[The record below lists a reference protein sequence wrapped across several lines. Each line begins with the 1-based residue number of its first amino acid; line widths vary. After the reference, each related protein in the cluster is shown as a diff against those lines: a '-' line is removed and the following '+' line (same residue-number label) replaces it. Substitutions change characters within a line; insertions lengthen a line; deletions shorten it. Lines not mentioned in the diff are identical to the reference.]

1 MISSVSNQG
10 AYTSSMMRG
19 GMQRPA
25 PPNPEELFSKTDAN
39 GDGTIDKVELSDAL
53 AAKSET
59 EGAENAPDADELF
72 SMLDA
77 DGDGSITQ
85 EEHTQGLQN
94 LAPQGGPQGTKGLM
108 GPPPPPPPG
117 SEEEEEEEELFAAT
131 DADGS
136 GTIDLEELSSMLSSL
151 SESEDSQESSPAE
164 ELFSLLDADGDG
176 AVTAE
181 EHSQGLEELAADRE
195 EKQNAMKSGSA
206 LVTAALQNYRF
217 AAMDSDP
224 FGSSQLDTNA

>member
-10 AYTSSMMRG
+10 AYTSSMIRG

-53 AAKSET
+53 AAKSEAKGT
-59 EGAENAPDADELF
+59 GNGPDADELF

-77 DGDGSITQ
+77 DGDGSITA
-85 EEHTQGLQN
+85 EEHTQGLQK
-94 LAPQGGPQGTKGLM
+94 LGPQGGPQGGMGMM
-108 GPPPPPPPG
+108 GPPPPPQG
-117 SEEEEEEEELFAAT
+117 SEEEEEELFAAT

-136 GTIDLEELSSMLSSL
+136 GTIELEELSSMLSSL

>member
-25 PPNPEELFSKTDAN
+25 PPDPAELFSKTDAN

-59 EGAENAPDADELF
+59 EGAGNGPDADELF

-77 DGDGSITQ
+77 DGDGSITE

-94 LAPQGGPQGTKGLM
+94 LAPQDGPQGAKGMM
-108 GPPPPPPPG
+108 GPPTPPPPD
-117 SEEEEEEEELFAAT
+117 SEEEEEELFAAT

-136 GTIDLEELSSMLSSL
+136 GTIDLEELSSMLSGL
-151 SESEDSQESSPAE
+151 SESEDSQESSKAE
-164 ELFSLLDADGDG
+164 EFFALLDGDGDG

-181 EHSQGLEELAADRE
+181 EHSLALEEMAADRE
-195 EKQNAMKSGSA
+195 EVHNAMKNDSA
-206 LVTAALQNYRF
+206 LITAALQNYRF
-217 AAMDSDP
+217 AAMDYEP
-224 FGSSQLDTNA
+224 FGGSQLSTSA

>member
-59 EGAENAPDADELF
+59 EGAGNGPDADELF

-77 DGDGSITQ
+77 DGDGSITE

-94 LAPQGGPQGTKGLM
+94 IAPQGGPQGAKGMM
-108 GPPPPPPPG
+108 GPPPPPPPD
-117 SEEEEEEEELFAAT
+117 SEEEEELFAAT
-131 DADGS
+131 DADDS

-151 SESEDSQESSPAE
+151 SESEDSQESSKAE
-164 ELFSLLDADGDG
+164 ELFALLDGDGDG
-176 AVTAE
+176 AVTAD
-181 EHSQGLEELAADRE
+181 EHSQALEEMATDRE
-195 EKQNAMKSGSA
+195 EKHNAMKSGA
-206 LVTAALQNYRF
+206 VLITTALQNYQF
-217 AAMDSDP
+217 AAMDYEP
-224 FGSSQLDTNA
+224 FGGSQLSTSA